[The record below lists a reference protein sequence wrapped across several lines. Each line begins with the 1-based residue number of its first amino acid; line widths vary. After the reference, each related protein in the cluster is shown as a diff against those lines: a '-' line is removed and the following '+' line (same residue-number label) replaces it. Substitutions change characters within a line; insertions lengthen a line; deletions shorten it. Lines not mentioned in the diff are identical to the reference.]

1 MTSLIHEADLLGYN
15 VYQDSTNHYQWTIEI
30 SINKGKL
37 LLQEQTLE
45 KWILISN
52 KIPQVW
58 LETKEILEFLKR
70 LKEK

>member
-30 SINKGKL
+30 PINKGKL
-37 LLQEQTLE
+37 LLQEQTLG
-45 KWILISN
+45 KWALISN

-58 LETKEILEFLKR
+58 LKTKETLEFLKR